1 LSIAEILAA
10 HRIPGAQVVHRRGGS
25 MLLDVGCGVLEAMPD
40 AVVSGRG
47 AAVTSSSVF
56 QAASLSKVVFSY
68 LVLRRVQ
75 QGLLDLDRPLW
86 EYVQLSRLRD
96 SEPARAITAR
106 MVLSHTTGLPNW
118 HDGAGN
124 EEAALIP
131 EFTPGTR
138 FTYSGDAFTV
148 LQQVVEHL
156 DGVPLEVSAAREIFE
171 PWGMSDSSFVG
182 RDADLTRTA
191 SGHGA
196 DGASSGPSHFRR
208 ANAAFTLT
216 TSASDYS
223 RFLQR
228 AVILG
233 EGLSPVLHAAW
244 LSPASDAALLRS
256 GPSLPPTSCVR
267 WGLGLG
273 LELSELGPVAW
284 HWGDNGNHRAFFVA
298 LPESAE
304 SLVMMFNAE
313 QGQECVEEIL
323 GEVFPGTRFACVDWV
338 QEYYRGGGD

>member
-1 LSIAEILAA
+1 MSIAEILAA
-10 HRIPGAQVVHRRGGS
+10 HRIPGAQVVDRRGGS
-25 MLLDVGCGVLEAMPD
+25 VLLDGGWGVLGPVPD
-40 AVVSGRG
+40 GAVPGRG
-47 AAVTSSSVF
+47 AAVTSSSIF

-68 LVLRRVQ
+68 LVLRRVE

-86 EYVQLSRLRD
+86 EYVQLPRLRE

-124 EEAALIP
+124 EDAALTP
-131 EFTPGTR
+131 EFAPGTR
-138 FTYSGDAFTV
+138 FTYSGDAFTL
-148 LQQVVEHL
+148 LQQVVEQL
-156 DGVPLEVSAAREIFE
+156 DGMPLEVSAVREIFE
-171 PWGMSDSSFVG
+171 PWGMADSSFVG
-182 RDADLTRTA
+182 READQIRTA

-196 DGASSGPSHFRR
+196 DGTSSGPGHFRR

-228 AVILG
+228 GVVLG
-233 EGLSPVLHAAW
+233 EGLSPDLHSSW
-244 LSPASDAALLRS
+244 LSPACDAALFQDAHSSR
-256 GPSLPPTSCVR
+256 PTSVR

-273 LELSELGPVAW
+273 LELSDLGPVAW

-323 GEVFPGTRFACVDWV
+323 AEVFPGTRFACVDWV
-338 QEYYRGGGD
+338 QQYYRGGGD